1 MRILITAVALFATA
15 LPTLAQQNAIN
26 IVTGRAMA
34 EETGTTPLPG
44 VTAVIETI
52 TDSLLIAGST
62 SNAEGYF
69 AIEVRER
76 GEYRLRLTFVG
87 FVTHEQLIA
96 IDGPYTS
103 LGTISMKPDVM
114 QLDEMVV
121 EEMQERM
128 VIRGDTTIFNAD
140 AYKVNPDAT
149 AEDLVAKLP
158 GIVVQDGQVEAQ
170 GEQVQ
175 RVTVDGR
182 EFFGQD
188 PTAALRNLPADVI
201 QNVEVFDRDSDQAQ
215 FTGFDD
221 GNSERTINITTRR
234 GMSNG
239 QFGQVYGGYGD
250 DQRYIT
256 GGNTNIFDGDR
267 RISIIGLSNNVNQQ
281 NFAFQDLLGL
291 MGSGG
296 SRFRG
301 RGGGGGGDRGGR
313 SGRGGRGGG
322 GFNPRNFLVGS
333 QSGLNHTTSAGV
345 NYSDEIGSNL
355 RLSASYFFNRV
366 SNENDAILDRELFL
380 ANDQSQFYNENT
392 QSSGKN
398 FNHRLNARI
407 DYTINENNSLTI
419 RPSLSF
425 QNNTSSSLQ
434 SGINSLATGTLL
446 NTVYNNYLTDNRGF
460 TSSSSI
466 LYRHRFSKPGRTISA
481 DARLGL
487 IVVQGTPIRF
497 PLPNSCRSVGRVAQP
512 AAIQPMIRKSIT
524 HLLDSHMQF
533 GLPTLSP
540 WAKLDSFSSL
550 IDPLTI
556 AMYLIAQRTYL
567 TCGLD
572 CTQSWIPHSQ
582 ACSTMMWCSS
592 VVGYPSNGG

>member
-1 MRILITAVALFATA
+1 MRILVTAVALIATA
-15 LPTLAQQNAIN
+15 LPALAQQNAIN
-26 IVTGRAMA
+26 IVSGRAVDEEA
-34 EETGTTPLPG
+34 ESAPLPG
-44 VTAVIETI
+44 VTAVIETV
-52 TDSLLIAGST
+52 TDSILVGGST
-62 SNAEGYF
+62 SNADGYF

-87 FVTHEQLIA
+87 FVTHEQLVT
-96 IDGPYTS
+96 IDGPYKS
-103 LGTISMKPDVM
+103 LGTISMQPDVM
-114 QLDEMVV
+114 QLDEIVV
-121 EEMQERM
+121 EELQERM

-301 RGGGGGGDRGGR
+301 RGGGDGPPRGGGGGR
-313 SGRGGRGGG
+313 GRGGG
-322 GFNPRNFLVGS
+322 GFNPRNFLVGA

-345 NYSDEIGSNL
+345 NYSDEIGSSL

-380 ANDQSQFYNENT
+380 ANDQSQFYNENRK
-392 QSSGKN
+392 SSGKN

-407 DYTINENNSLTI
+407 DYT
-419 RPSLSF
+419 
-425 QNNTSSSLQ
+425 
-434 SGINSLATGTLL
+434 
-446 NTVYNNYLTDNRGF
+446 
-460 TSSSSI
+460 
-466 LYRHRFSKPGRTISA
+466 
-481 DARLGL
+481 
-487 IVVQGTPIRF
+487 
-497 PLPNSCRSVGRVAQP
+497 
-512 AAIQPMIRKSIT
+512 
-524 HLLDSHMQF
+524 
-533 GLPTLSP
+533 
-540 WAKLDSFSSL
+540 
-550 IDPLTI
+550 
-556 AMYLIAQRTYL
+556 
-567 TCGLD
+567 
-572 CTQSWIPHSQ
+572 
-582 ACSTMMWCSS
+582 
-592 VVGYPSNGG
+592 